1 MQALRHT
8 EGANLELPGAK
19 RLLRAAFG
27 RSCALESTATGTM
40 LSARRSRF
48 LASASRRSRPLL
60 RREERKRTTLAFSAQ
75 PSNSSGKE
83 PRFGEHCYRHKS
95 QCAKKPLLCLREP
108 QSAAAAETRRTKA
121 HYTGILCA
129 ALKLIRDERVEKL
142 SAKMQALWHAE
153 DANLG
158 LSRAK
163 RLVAGGFWQEPRFGE
178 DRRNAQCATKPL
190 LCLREPQIAAAAE
203 T

>member
-1 MQALRHT
+1 MQALPHA
-8 EGANLELPGAK
+8 EDANLGLFRAK
-19 RLLRAAFG
+19 RLVAGGFW
-27 RSCALESTATGTM
+27 
-40 LSARRSRF
+40 
-48 LASASRRSRPLL
+48 
-60 RREERKRTTLAFSAQ
+60 Q
-75 PSNSSGKE
+75 E
-83 PRFGEHCYRHKS
+83 PCFGEHCYRHNA

-121 HYTGILCA
+121 HNTGILCA
-129 ALKLIRDERVEKL
+129 ALKLIREERVEKL

-190 LCLREPQIAAAAE
+190 LCLRELQSAAAAE

>member
-1 MQALRHT
+1 MQALWHA
-8 EGANLELPGAK
+8 EDANLGLFRAK
-19 RLLRAAFG
+19 RLVAGGFW
-27 RSCALESTATGTM
+27 
-40 LSARRSRF
+40 
-48 LASASRRSRPLL
+48 
-60 RREERKRTTLAFSAQ
+60 Q
-75 PSNSSGKE
+75 E
-83 PRFGEHCYRHKS
+83 PRFGEHCYRHNA

-108 QSAAAAETRRTKA
+108 QSAAAAET
-121 HYTGILCA
+121 L
-129 ALKLIRDERVEKL
+129 EKL

-190 LCLREPQIAAAAE
+190 LCLRELQSAAAAE

>member
-1 MQALRHT
+1 MQALWHA
-8 EGANLELPGAK
+8 EDANLGLFRAK
-19 RLLRAAFG
+19 RLVAGGFW
-27 RSCALESTATGTM
+27 
-40 LSARRSRF
+40 
-48 LASASRRSRPLL
+48 
-60 RREERKRTTLAFSAQ
+60 Q
-75 PSNSSGKE
+75 E
-83 PRFGEHCYRHKS
+83 PRFGEHCYRHNA

-121 HYTGILCA
+121 HNTGILCA

-142 SAKMQALWHAE
+142 SAKMQALWHTE

-163 RLVAGGFWQEPRFGE
+163 RFVAGGFWQEPRFGE

-190 LCLREPQIAAAAE
+190 LCLRELQSAAAAE

>member
-1 MQALRHT
+1 MQALWHA
-8 EGANLELPGAK
+8 EDANLGLSRAK
-19 RLLRAAFG
+19 RLVAGGFW
-27 RSCALESTATGTM
+27 
-40 LSARRSRF
+40 
-48 LASASRRSRPLL
+48 
-60 RREERKRTTLAFSAQ
+60 Q
-75 PSNSSGKE
+75 E
-83 PRFGEHCYRHKS
+83 PRFGEDRRNA
-95 QCAKKPLLCLREP
+95 QCATKTLLCLREL
-108 QSAAAAETRRTKA
+108 QSAAAAET
-121 HYTGILCA
+121 
-129 ALKLIRDERVEKL
+129 VEKL

-190 LCLREPQIAAAAE
+190 LCLRELQSAAAAE